1 MPIIGRV
8 GGAGR
13 AELLLPGP
21 CAMINTPRTESRSPV
36 IPAAFATYVA
46 PARAYPQI
54 WRLVL
59 GLALIFGVY
68 FLWMALMGLAVWLA
82 SGSDGLETQ
91 LATIGRGSDPWSM
104 VALFST
110 FLGMAFGVWAAARF
124 LHGRGWRSLFGRPP
138 LVLRDFVL
146 GVTMMTLVGGGLG
159 LLFLPFLPALEPA
172 TPLHLWLA
180 FLPLALVGILVQT
193 GAEELVFRAYLQQQ
207 LAARF
212 ASPLV
217 WMLLPSALFGMAH
230 YAPADMGLNTWLVVA
245 ATGLFGLIAADLTA
259 RTGALGL
266 AWGLHFTNNFLAI
279 LLVSAMAGL
288 DGLAL
293 FHLPES
299 STEGNVLRALLL
311 ADMALMALV
320 WAACRLWLRRR

>member
-1 MPIIGRV
+1 M
-8 GGAGR
+8 
-13 AELLLPGP
+13 
-21 CAMINTPRTESRSPV
+21 
-36 IPAAFATYVA
+36 IPAAFAAYVA

-59 GLALIFGVY
+59 GLALVFGVY
-68 FLWMALMGLAVWLA
+68 FLWMAIMGLAVWLV
-82 SGSDGLETQ
+82 SGGDGLESQ

-104 VALFST
+104 IVLFAT
-110 FLGMAFGVWAAARF
+110 FLGMASGVWAAARL
-124 LHGRGWRSLFGRPP
+124 LHGRGWRSLFGRAP

-172 TPLHLWLA
+172 TPWQVWLA
-180 FLPLALVGILVQT
+180 FLPLALVGIMVQT

-217 WMLLPSALFGMAH
+217 WMLLPSVLFGMAH
-230 YAPADMGLNTWLVVA
+230 YAPSDMGANTWLVVA

-266 AWGLHFTNNFLAI
+266 AWGLHFANNFLAI
-279 LLVSAMAGL
+279 LLVSSMSGL

-293 FHLPES
+293 FHLPQGA
-299 STEGNVLRALLL
+299 TQAHVLRALLM